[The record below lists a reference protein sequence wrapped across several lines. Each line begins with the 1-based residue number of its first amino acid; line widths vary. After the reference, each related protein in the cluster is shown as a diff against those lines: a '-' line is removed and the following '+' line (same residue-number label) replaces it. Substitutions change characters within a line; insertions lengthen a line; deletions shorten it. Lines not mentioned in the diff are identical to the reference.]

1 MHLPQTD
8 TTVMTSVTATRS
20 KIIQNISYSPPGLKL
35 LLTSVAPKI
44 RDDARVKVIVSRWSF
59 LSGTKQEMIKKKITM
74 QNNTYCSQI
83 QVAFLDTNEICWVPN
98 QNQIA
103 VVLVLVVN
111 LLITQQEELMK

>member
-1 MHLPQTD
+1 
-8 TTVMTSVTATRS
+8 
-20 KIIQNISYSPPGLKL
+20 
-35 LLTSVAPKI
+35 
-44 RDDARVKVIVSRWSF
+44 
-59 LSGTKQEMIKKKITM
+59 M
-74 QNNTYCSQI
+74 QNNTYYSQI

>member
-1 MHLPQTD
+1 
-8 TTVMTSVTATRS
+8 
-20 KIIQNISYSPPGLKL
+20 
-35 LLTSVAPKI
+35 
-44 RDDARVKVIVSRWSF
+44 
-59 LSGTKQEMIKKKITM
+59 M

-111 LLITQQEELMK
+111 LIWVSEEFELSKFELTE

>member
-1 MHLPQTD
+1 
-8 TTVMTSVTATRS
+8 
-20 KIIQNISYSPPGLKL
+20 
-35 LLTSVAPKI
+35 
-44 RDDARVKVIVSRWSF
+44 
-59 LSGTKQEMIKKKITM
+59 M